1 MVRFRRKI
9 VLFTR
14 GNTNKCSTTRAP
26 RPIWHDPRSFRSDR
40 PAAWAR
46 KARYAPR
53 IFVAARPCLPS
64 PPSVET
70 RQLHNKYGPAELR
83 ARLEAEGFPRTTL
96 SFYRYVRIEDPST
109 LRNALY
115 TEWDALGV
123 LGRIYLAHEGINAQL
138 SVPTHHFEAFR
149 KTLDARPEFNGVPF
163 KIAVEDDGKSFLK
176 LTLKVRHKLVAD
188 GLTDNAFDVSNVGE
202 HLDAEAFNRKLE
214 EGALVVDMR
223 NNYEC
228 LVGHFEGAYLPK
240 AETFRGAIEEVVEML
255 RSQTPQDLDQ
265 GARSACLSGRQVD
278 PLGRPTAVPEVLLYC
293 TGGIRCEKASAW
305 LRHHG
310 ITNVG
315 QLHGGIIDYAR
326 QVRAKGLPSKYK
338 GQNFVFDGRLAERI
352 TDDVVST
359 CMQCGQPSDRI
370 TNCQQHTCNVLLVQ
384 CEACAT
390 KYADC
395 CTPSC
400 REIHLL
406 PEEVQREWRKGKPSA
421 SAKMKA
427 VRDPEAL
434 RKRIAEEEA
443 ILAAGG
449 GLHPELTDITSGLKV
464 RREISGINDQ
474 PTSRVGSVAAND

>member
-1 MVRFRRKI
+1 MEAHELR
-9 VLFTR
+9 
-14 GNTNKCSTTRAP
+14 NK
-26 RPIWHDPRSFRSDR
+26 FG
-40 PAAWAR
+40 
-46 KARYAPR
+46 
-53 IFVAARPCLPS
+53 PS
-64 PPSVET
+64 
-70 RQLHNKYGPAELR
+70 ELR

-96 SFYRYVRIEDPST
+96 SFYRYIRLADPAA
-109 LRNALY
+109 LRNELY
-115 TEWDALGV
+115 AEWEALGV

-138 SVPTHHFEAFR
+138 SVPAHHFEAFR
-149 KTLDARPEFNGVPF
+149 KAIDARPEFAGVPF

-188 GLTDNAFDVSNVGE
+188 GLADDAFDVTNVGA
-202 HLDAEAFNRKLE
+202 HLDAKTFNRKME

-240 AETFRGAIEEVVEML
+240 AETFRGAIEEVVEAL
-255 RSQTPQDLDQ
+255 KDRKDQ
-265 GARSACLSGRQVD
+265 
-278 PLGRPTAVPEVLLYC
+278 EVLMYC
-293 TGGIRCEKASAW
+293 TGGIRCEKASAY
-305 LRHHG
+305 LKHQG
-310 ITNVG
+310 FTKVA

-326 QVRAKGLPSKYK
+326 QLKDQGLKSKYK
-338 GQNFVFDGRLAERI
+338 GRNFVFDGRLAERI

-384 CEACAT
+384 CEDCAVR
-390 KYADC
+390 YANC

-427 VRDPEAL
+427 IRDPEAL
-434 RKRIAEEEA
+434 RRRIAEEEEVLASGRDLQAAA
-443 ILAAGG
+443 IEPLISVNTGTG
-449 GLHPELTDITSGLKV
+449 HLK
-464 RREISGINDQ
+464 
-474 PTSRVGSVAAND
+474 